1 MFVKDKLI
9 EQTNA
14 GNVSSKKCYGPFLTL
29 SVNDKFRGYGPKRNM
44 S

>member
-9 EQTNA
+9 KQTNA

-29 SVNDKFRGYGPKRNM
+29 SVNNNKEDMFPNAT
-44 S
+44 